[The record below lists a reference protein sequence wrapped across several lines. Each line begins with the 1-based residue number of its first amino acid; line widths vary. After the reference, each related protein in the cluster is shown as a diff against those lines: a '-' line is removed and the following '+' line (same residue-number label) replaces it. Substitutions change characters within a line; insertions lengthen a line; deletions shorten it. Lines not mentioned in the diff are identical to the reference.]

1 MEVILVKNQGRQGM
15 RIERQQSAGLVIDI
29 QERLF
34 PHMDQ
39 QEALL
44 RKTTLLLE
52 GLRVLQIPL
61 LVTEQYPKGLGV
73 TLKPISLLLEKEAV
87 LEKISFSCCGDQA
100 VTGKLESLARPS
112 IIICGIEAHV
122 CVLQTVVDL
131 VKLGYRAV
139 VVEDCISSRN
149 PEDKRVAVERMRSE
163 GAVITICESI
173 LFELAEVAG
182 TDEFKAISRL
192 VK

>member
-1 MEVILVKNQGRQGM
+1 MAVILVKNRGRHGM
-15 RIERQQSAGLVIDI
+15 RVERLQSAGLVIDI

-34 PHMDQ
+34 PHMDR

-44 RKTTLLLE
+44 RKTTVLLE
-52 GLRVLQIPL
+52 GLRVLQIPVI
-61 LVTEQYPKGLGV
+61 VTEQYPKGLGA

-87 LEKISFSCCGDQA
+87 LEKISFSCCGDPA
-100 VTGKLESLARPS
+100 VTGKLESLARPF

-163 GAVITICESI
+163 GAVITTCESI

-182 TDEFKAISRL
+182 TETFKTISRL

>member
-1 MEVILVKNQGRQGM
+1 M

-44 RKTTLLLE
+44 RKTTMLLE
-52 GLRVLQIPL
+52 GLRLLQIPL
-61 LVTEQYPKGLGV
+61 VVTEQYPKGLGA

-87 LEKISFSCCGDQA
+87 LEKISFSCCGDAA

-122 CVLQTVVDL
+122 CVLQTAVDL
-131 VKLGYRAV
+131 VKLGYRAI

-163 GAVITICESI
+163 GVVITTCESI
-173 LFELAEVAG
+173 LFELTEVAAPNPG
-182 TDEFKAISRL
+182 VRVSQG
-192 VK
+192 